1 MVQRLPDTSLTIALA
16 AGGRDHFGWGRDRR
30 MIADIFDAL
39 NVNTRATGD
48 FKTPPKFPAYPRPDV
63 QEETEAKPVSVKDL
77 YNRLNRR

>member
-1 MVQRLPDTSLTIALA
+1 
-16 AGGRDHFGWGRDRR
+16 

-39 NVNTRATGD
+39 NVNTRATGN